1 MTTTLR
7 YAIIG
12 NPVAHSKSPEIH
24 AAFAAQAGMNLSYE
38 RLLAPP
44 DGFRATVEDFRAHGG
59 CGANVTLP
67 FKLDAFTYAT
77 EVSNRARDAGAVNTL
92 TFDATQVFGD
102 NTDGVGLV
110 KDLRGNLRCAIAG
123 KRVLIAGAGGAAR
136 GVIGPLLA
144 EAPSVIAIA
153 NRTFSKAEEIAQLY
167 TPVGNIIAIALADVP
182 GHQFDIVINATA
194 ASLKNDLPI
203 IPRSVFAEGSLAYD
217 MMYGKGLTPFLA
229 RGRQAGASVADGL
242 GMLVEQA
249 AESFLIWHGIRPK
262 TEAVFRQLRL
272 SAPLN

>member
-1 MTTTLR
+1 MTLR

-24 AAFAAQAGMNLSYE
+24 AAFAAQTGIDLRYD

-44 DGFRATVEDFRAHGG
+44 DGFRATVEEFRARGG
-59 CGANVTLP
+59 RGANVTLP
-67 FKLDAFTYAT
+67 FKLDAFAYAT

-92 TFDATQVFGD
+92 TFDAIRVFGD

-110 KDLRGNLRCAIAG
+110 KDMRDNLKCAIAG
-123 KRVLIAGAGGAAR
+123 KRVLIVGAGGAAR

-144 EAPSVIAIA
+144 EGPAVIAVA
-153 NRTFSKAEEIAQLY
+153 NRTFSKAEEIVQLY
-167 TPVGNIIAIALADVP
+167 RLVGNIIVIALADLP

-203 IPRSVFAEGSLAYD
+203 IPRGAFAEGSLAYD

-229 RGRQAGASVADGL
+229 LGRQARASVADGL

-249 AESFLIWHGIRPK
+249 AEAFLIWHGIRPH
-262 TEAVFRQLRL
+262 TETVFRQLRL
-272 SAPLN
+272 STPLN

>member
-1 MTTTLR
+1 MTLR

-24 AAFAAQAGMNLSYE
+24 AAFAAQTGIDLRYD

-44 DGFRATVEDFRAHGG
+44 DGFRATVEEFRAHGG
-59 CGANVTLP
+59 SGANVTLP
-67 FKLDAFTYAT
+67 FKLDAFAYAT
-77 EVSNRARDAGAVNTL
+77 EVSSRARDAGAVNTL
-92 TFDATQVFGD
+92 TFDATRVFGD

-110 KDLRGNLRCAIAG
+110 KDMRDNLKCAIAG
-123 KRVLIAGAGGAAR
+123 KRVLIVGAGGAAR

-144 EAPSVIAIA
+144 EGPAVIAVA
-153 NRTFSKAEEIAQLY
+153 NRTISKTEEIVQRYRPA
-167 TPVGNIIAIALADVP
+167 GNIIVIALADLP

-194 ASLKNDLPI
+194 ASLENDLPI
-203 IPRSVFAEGSLAYD
+203 IPRSAFAEESLAYD

-229 RGRQAGASVADGL
+229 LGRQAGASVADGL

-249 AESFLIWHGIRPK
+249 AESFLIWHGMRPH
-262 TEAVFRQLRL
+262 TETVFRQLRL
-272 SAPLN
+272 SAPLD

>member
-1 MTTTLR
+1 MTLR

-24 AAFAAQAGMNLSYE
+24 AAFAAQTGIDLRYE

-44 DGFRATVEDFRAHGG
+44 DGFRATVEEFRAHGG
-59 CGANVTLP
+59 RGANVTLP
-67 FKLDAFTYAT
+67 FKPDAFAYAT

-92 TFDATQVFGD
+92 AFDATRVFGD

-110 KDLRGNLRCAIAG
+110 KDMRDNLICAIAG

-144 EAPSVIAIA
+144 EGPAVIAVA
-153 NRTFSKAEEIAQLY
+153 NRTFSKAEEIVQRY
-167 TPVGNIIAIALADVP
+167 RPVGNIIVIALADLP

-194 ASLKNDLPI
+194 ASLENDLPI
-203 IPRSVFAEGSLAYD
+203 IPRSAFAQGSLAYD

-229 RGRQAGASVADGL
+229 LGRQAGASVADGL

-249 AESFLIWHGIRPK
+249 AESFLIWHGIRPH
-262 TEAVFRQLRL
+262 TETVFRQLRL

>member
-1 MTTTLR
+1 MTLR

-24 AAFAAQAGMNLSYE
+24 AAFAAQMGIDLRYD

-44 DGFRATVEDFRAHGG
+44 DGFRATVEEFRAHGG
-59 CGANVTLP
+59 RGANVTLP
-67 FKLDAFTYAT
+67 FKLDAFAYAT

-92 TFDATQVFGD
+92 TFDATRVFGD
-102 NTDGVGLV
+102 NSDGVGLV
-110 KDLRGNLRCAIAG
+110 KDMRDNLKCAIAG
-123 KRVLIAGAGGAAR
+123 KRVLIVGAGGAAR

-144 EAPSVIAIA
+144 ERPAVVAVA
-153 NRTFSKAEEIAQLY
+153 NRTFSKAEEIVQLY
-167 TPVGNIIAIALADVP
+167 SPAGNIIVIAFADLP

-194 ASLKNDLPI
+194 ASLENDLPI
-203 IPRSVFAEGSLAYD
+203 IPRSAFAEGSLAYD

-229 RGRQAGASVADGL
+229 LGRQAGASVADGL

-249 AESFLIWHGIRPK
+249 AESFLIWHGIRPH
-262 TEAVFRQLRL
+262 TETVFRQLRL
-272 SAPLN
+272 STPLN

>member
-1 MTTTLR
+1 MTLR

-24 AAFAAQAGMNLSYE
+24 AAFAVQTGIDLRYD
-38 RLLAPP
+38 RILAPP
-44 DGFRATVEDFRAHGG
+44 DGFRAAVEAFRARGG
-59 CGANVTLP
+59 RGANVTLP
-67 FKLDAFTYAT
+67 CKLDAFAYAT

-92 TFDATQVFGD
+92 VFDATRVFGD

-110 KDLRGNLRCAIAG
+110 KDMRDNLNRAIAG

-136 GVIGPLLA
+136 GGIGPLLA
-144 EAPSVIAIA
+144 EGPVVIAIS
-153 NRTFSKAEEIAQLY
+153 NRTTSKADEIVQLY
-167 TPVGNIIAIALADVP
+167 RTAGNIIAILLADLP
-182 GHQFDIVINATA
+182 RYQFDIVINATA
-194 ASLKNDLPI
+194 ASLDNDLPV
-203 IPRSVFAEGSLAYD
+203 IPRSAFADGSLAYD

-229 RGRQAGASVADGL
+229 LGKQAGASVADGL

-249 AESFLIWHGIRPK
+249 AESFLIWHGVRPH

>member
-1 MTTTLR
+1 MTLR

-24 AAFAAQAGMNLSYE
+24 AAFALQTGIDLCYE
-38 RLLAPP
+38 RILAPP
-44 DGFRATVEDFRAHGG
+44 DGFRATVEAFRACGG
-59 CGANVTLP
+59 RGANVTLP
-67 FKLDAFTYAT
+67 FKLDAFDYAT
-77 EVSNRARDAGAVNTL
+77 VVSNRARDAGAVNTL
-92 TFDATQVFGD
+92 VFDATRVFGD

-110 KDLRGNLRCAIAG
+110 KDMRDNLNCAIAG

-144 EAPSVIAIA
+144 EGPAVIAVS
-153 NRTFSKAEEIAQLY
+153 NRTTSKADELVQRYRPA
-167 TPVGNIIAIALADVP
+167 GNIIAILIADLP
-182 GHQFDIVINATA
+182 RYQFDIVINATA
-194 ASLKNDLPI
+194 ASLGNDLPV
-203 IPRSVFAEGSLAYD
+203 IPRSAFAEGSLAYD
-217 MMYGKGLTPFLA
+217 MMYGKALTPFLA
-229 RGRQAGASVADGL
+229 LGKQSGASVADGL

-249 AESFLIWHGIRPK
+249 AESFLIWHGVRPH